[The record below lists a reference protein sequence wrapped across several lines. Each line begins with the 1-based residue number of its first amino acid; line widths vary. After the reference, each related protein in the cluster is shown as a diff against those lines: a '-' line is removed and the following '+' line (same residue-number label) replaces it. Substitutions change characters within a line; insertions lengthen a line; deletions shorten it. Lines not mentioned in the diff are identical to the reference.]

1 MEDSIL
7 EGLENLSK
15 IANSDEMKKSL
26 LEAAEQFNILGFK
39 FQEEWTD
46 ETWQVYEDT
55 RKPMSCSGISQKQ
68 ISKKLVDLQ
77 EIAITLARMSRG
89 PGNEK
94 EEKNYLGMIDNEAE
108 EYKKPSDLKR
118 EKYERRTC
126 ECGIF

>member
-1 MEDSIL
+1 MEDLIL

-26 LEAAEQFNILGFK
+26 IEAAEQFNLLGFE

-46 ETWQVYEDT
+46 ETWQVYQET
-55 RKPMSCSGISQKQ
+55 RKPMNCSGISQKQ
-68 ISKKLVDLQ
+68 ISKKLFDLQ

-89 PGNEK
+89 PENEK
-94 EEKNYLGMIDNEAE
+94 EEKNYLEIIDNEAE
-108 EYKKPSDLKR
+108 EYKKSSGLKR
-118 EKYERRTC
+118 EKYERSPC